1 MDPNQRKN
9 ILEGG
14 GLGSK
19 ERQMISDDELKDKS
33 FLTLRIW
40 LIIIIILLL
49 RAALAAY
56 GGSQARGRTGARAAG
71 LSHSHSNRGSELPL
85 RPVLQFTATQDP
97 LPTE

>member
-1 MDPNQRKN
+1 M
-9 ILEGG
+9 EGG

-19 ERQMISDDELKDKS
+19 ERHMISDDEFKDKS

-40 LIIIIILLL
+40 LIIIILLL

-56 GGSQARGRTGARAAG
+56 DGSQARGRTGARAAG
-71 LSHSHSNRGSELPL
+71 LSHSHSNRGSKLPL
-85 RPVLQFTATQDP
+85 QPVLQLTATQDP